1 MGHSS
6 TITAEPKKTLNLR
19 LLVMGTLCL
28 GITTF
33 TVAGIASSSQL
44 AAQRSEADL
53 KKIERL
59 VDQIASSKA
68 DTSQTDLVEFGHSS
82 EVIAAA
88 KKFAR
93 ISDQQ
98 NPLIDDL
105 GIRPIPNSAFSI
117 QPTEVKFRD
126 LQMEQV
132 VKFLLSV
139 NQGEHRMGVKS
150 ISFSTS
156 KASSN
161 GRELWELELVLT
173 TTAFSANRE
182 VGKP

>member
-1 MGHSS
+1 MEHSS
-6 TITAEPKKTLNLR
+6 TITAEPKKTLDLR

-28 GITTF
+28 AIATF

-44 AAQRSEADL
+44 AAQKSEADL

-68 DTSQTDLVEFGHSS
+68 DTSQTDIAEFGHSS

-88 KKFAR
+88 KKSAR
-93 ISDQQ
+93 ITDQQ

-105 GIRPIPNSAFSI
+105 GIRPIPDSAFSI
-117 QPTEVKFRD
+117 QPTKVKFQG
-126 LQMEQV
+126 LQMDQI

-139 NQGEHRMGVKS
+139 SYGEHRMTVKS
-150 ISFSTS
+150 MSFSAD
-156 KASSN
+156 KAI
-161 GRELWELELVLT
+161 GDGQELWNLEMVLT
-173 TTAFSANRE
+173 TTAISTTKE
-182 VGKP
+182 VDKP

>member
-1 MGHSS
+1 MEHST
-6 TITAEPKKTLNLR
+6 TITPEPKKTLDLR
-19 LLVMGTLCL
+19 LLVMGLLCL
-28 GITTF
+28 AIATF

-44 AAQRSEADL
+44 AAQKSEADL

-59 VDQIASSKA
+59 IDQIASSK
-68 DTSQTDLVEFGHSS
+68 TGSSQTGIVEFGHSS

-88 KKFAR
+88 KNFAR

-156 KASSN
+156 KASSD
-161 GRELWELELVLT
+161 GRELWDLELVLT
-173 TTAFSANRE
+173 TTAFSASRE
-182 VGKP
+182 VNKP